1 MFSVTTYQQRR
12 LRLREQISSGLLLF
26 LGNGEAPMNYNANT
40 YRFRQ
45 DSSFLYFFG
54 LDEPALAGI
63 IDVDAATET
72 LFGND
77 VDMDDIIWMGP
88 QPSMCDKADKC
99 GVKNVMPY
107 AKLADVVAE
116 AIKKGRTIHF
126 LPPYRFANKLL
137 LKNLLNIAPEEQKAK
152 ASPEFIR
159 AVVNL
164 RISKEACEIAEI
176 DKACNIGYAMHIA
189 AMKLCKPGI
198 KESHIAGMI
207 EGLAISEGY
216 MPSFP
221 VILSQNGE
229 TLHNHDH
236 SQILTEGRLLVV
248 DAGAETTMHYASDFT
263 RTLPAGGRYTSKQK
277 EIYDIVLAANNRAF
291 NMAKPGITY
300 RSVHLEAAKV
310 ITEGLQQLGLMRGNV
325 EESVAAGAHALFFPH
340 GLGHQ
345 MGLDVHDME
354 DLGENYVGYDNETER
369 AQQFGLGYLRMGRK
383 LQANYCISN
392 EPGIYFIPAL
402 IEQWKQENK
411 LTEFINYAK
420 AIEYIGFGGIRLEDD
435 LLITETGC
443 RLLGDKRLPITTEE
457 VELTMNNF

>member
-12 LRLREQISSGLLLF
+12 LRLREQISSGLLLL
-26 LGNGEAPMNYNANT
+26 LGNVEAPMNYNANT

-63 IDVDAATET
+63 IDVDTGTET
-72 LFGND
+72 LFGDD
-77 VDMDDIIWMGP
+77 VTIDDIIWMGP
-88 QPSMCDKADKC
+88 QPSMRDKAGKC
-99 GVKNVMPY
+99 GVKNVLPY
-107 AKLADVVAE
+107 AKLAELIAE
-116 AIKKGRTIHF
+116 ALKKGRPIHF

-152 ASPEFIR
+152 ASPELIR

-164 RISKEACEIAEI
+164 RITKEACEIAEI
-176 DKACNIGYAMHIA
+176 DQACNLGYAMHVA
-189 AMKLCKPGI
+189 AMKLCKPGV
-198 KESHIAGMI
+198 KESYIAGVM
-207 EGLAISEGY
+207 EGMAVSEGY

-236 SQILTEGRLLVV
+236 SQILTDGRLLVI
-248 DAGAETTMHYASDFT
+248 DAGVENAMHYASDFT
-263 RTLPAGGRYTSKQK
+263 RTLPAGGHYTSKQK
-277 EIYDIVLAANNRAF
+277 EVYDVVLAANNHAF
-291 NMAKPGITY
+291 KTAKPGITY
-300 RSVHLEAAKV
+300 RSVHLEAAKI
-310 ITEGLQQLGLMRGNV
+310 ITEGLQQLGLMKGNV
-325 EESVAAGAHALFFPH
+325 AESVAAGAHALFFPH

-369 AQQFGLGYLRMGRK
+369 AQQFGLGSLRMGRK
-383 LQANYCISN
+383 LQVNYCISN

-411 LTEFINYAK
+411 LAEFINYDK
-420 AIEYIGFGGIRLEDD
+420 VTGYIGFGGIRLEDD

-457 VELTMNNF
+457 VESTMNN

>member
-1 MFSVTTYQQRR
+1 MFSATTYQQRR
-12 LRLREQISSGLLLF
+12 LRLREQVSSGLLLL
-26 LGNGEAPMNYNANT
+26 LGNVDAPMNYNANT

-54 LDEPALAGI
+54 LDEPALAGV

-77 VDMDDIIWMGP
+77 VTMSDIIWMGP
-88 QPSMCDKADKC
+88 QPSMRDKADKC

-107 AKLADVVAE
+107 TKLADIVAE
-116 AIKKGRTIHF
+116 AVRKGRPIHF

-137 LKNLLNIAPEEQKAK
+137 LKNLLNIAPEEQKDK
-152 ASPEFIR
+152 ASPELIR

-164 RISKEACEIAEI
+164 RITKEACEIAEI
-176 DKACNIGYAMHIA
+176 DQACNLGYDMHIA
-189 AMKLCKPGI
+189 AMKLCKPGV
-198 KESHIAGMI
+198 KESYIAGVM
-207 EGLAISEGY
+207 EGMAISEGY
-216 MPSFP
+216 MPSFTI
-221 VILSQNGE
+221 ILSQNGE

-236 SQILTEGRLLVV
+236 SQILTDGRLLVV
-248 DAGAETTMHYASDFT
+248 DAGVENKMHYASDFT

-277 EIYDIVLAANNRAF
+277 EIYDIVLAANNRA
-291 NMAKPGITY
+291 MSLSKPGITY
-300 RSVHLEAAKV
+300 RSVHIEATKV
-310 ITEGLQQLGLMRGNV
+310 ITEGLQQLGLMKGNV
-325 EESVAAGAHALFFPH
+325 DESVAAGAHALFFPH

-369 AQQFGLGYLRMGRK
+369 SEQFGLKSLRMGRK
-383 LQANYCISN
+383 LQVNYCISN

-411 LTEFINYAK
+411 FTEFINYAK
-420 AIEYIGFGGIRLEDD
+420 VADYIGFGGIRLEDD
-435 LLITETGC
+435 LLITENGC

-457 VELTMNNF
+457 VEQTINN

>member
-1 MFSVTTYQQRR
+1 MFSATIYQQRR
-12 LRLREQISSGLLLF
+12 LRLREQIPSGLLLF
-26 LGNGEAPMNYNANT
+26 LGNVEAPMNYNANI

-63 IDVDAATET
+63 IDVDAVTET

-88 QPSMCDKADKC
+88 QPSMRDKADKC

-116 AIKKGRTIHF
+116 AVKKGRTIHF

-164 RISKEACEIAEI
+164 RITKEACEIAEI
-176 DKACNIGYAMHIA
+176 DKACNIGYAIHIA

-198 KESHIAGMI
+198 RESCIAGVI
-207 EGLAISEGY
+207 EGMAISEGY

-236 SQILTEGRLLVV
+236 SQILTEGRLLVI

-277 EIYDIVLAANNRAF
+277 EVYDIVLAANNRAF
-291 NMAKPGITY
+291 NLTKPGITY
-300 RSVHLEAAKV
+300 RSVHLEVAKV
-310 ITEGLQQLGLMRGNV
+310 ITEGLQQLGLMKGDV
-325 EESVAAGAHALFFPH
+325 EASVAAGAHALFFPH

-369 AQQFGLGYLRMGRK
+369 AKQFGLGYLRMGRK
-383 LQANYCISN
+383 LQVNYCVSN

-411 LTEFINYAK
+411 LAEFINYTRVTG
-420 AIEYIGFGGIRLEDD
+420 YIGFGGIRLEDD
-435 LLITETGC
+435 LLITENGC
-443 RLLGDKRLPITTEE
+443 RILGDKRLPITTEE
-457 VELTMNNF
+457 VESTMNN